1 MSDNDS
7 GIPSGH
13 TPQHRPEQ
21 EPQPYA
27 NPPQDEG
34 DSTEFLEQ
42 LAGENTDDTAYIDES
57 EVERL
62 EGVSMTDLYQGETD
76 VNQLRADGEAESYDM
91 LVETELRED
100 ETDDVMD
107 AVEEGAAY
115 VPPID
120 PPVVPDADDPEGVV
134 IAAGF
139 GVTAEDE
146 SGLGGDDTDHEAG
159 DEMVAR
165 IRLALRRDAST
176 SQLADRLSIAT
187 INGTVVVRGEVDDLD
202 DSDNIIAVISELPGV
217 EAVRDETIVRGL

>member
-1 MSDNDS
+1 M
-7 GIPSGH
+7 
-13 TPQHRPEQ
+13 
-21 EPQPYA
+21 A
-27 NPPQDEG
+27 
-34 DSTEFLEQ
+34 
-42 LAGENTDDTAYIDES
+42 
-57 EVERL
+57 RL
-62 EGVSMTDLYQGETD
+62 K
-76 VNQLRADGEAESYDM
+76 SYDM

-107 AVEEGAAY
+107 AVEEGAVY